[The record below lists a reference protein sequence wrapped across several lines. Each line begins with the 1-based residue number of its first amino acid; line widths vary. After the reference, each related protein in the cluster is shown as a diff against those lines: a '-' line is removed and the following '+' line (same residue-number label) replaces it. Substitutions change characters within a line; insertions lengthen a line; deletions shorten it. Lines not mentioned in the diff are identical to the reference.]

1 VVGIAG
7 FDAEALA
14 SPRERA
20 FEGSSSSRTEE
31 APPPTERRVSG
42 V

>member
-7 FDAEALA
+7 FEAEDLA
-14 SPRERA
+14 SPTERA
-20 FEGSSSSRTEE
+20 FEGSSSSRTAE
-31 APPPTERRVSG
+31 APPTERRVSG